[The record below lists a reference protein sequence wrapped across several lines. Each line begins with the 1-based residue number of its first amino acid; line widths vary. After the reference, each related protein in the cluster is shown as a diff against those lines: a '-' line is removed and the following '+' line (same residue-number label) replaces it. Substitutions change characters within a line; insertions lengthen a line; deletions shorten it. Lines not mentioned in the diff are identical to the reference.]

1 MNYYFNFNYLIYF
14 IYYYLLFSI
23 YFKFLFI
30 LLSILFLFSS
40 SVQAS
45 IFNGAPEV
53 VDKLNS
59 AFEKIEDWLLILAT
73 PAAAVAVAV
82 GAFMKKFS
90 FGDEER
96 IRIAKKLI
104 RGSLVSLTDTI
115 IQTINSIFQT
125 LFSSIDNSVY
135 SILDNLTFINSSILN
150 DSLFENL
157 FGTNSSNGILLIANS
172 LLIGFSI
179 YYAIRLLYSYYM
191 NLQVERPYQFIFKLL
206 IFGII
211 MNCSY
216 FFCEQ
221 LLTLNSFL
229 SDAIRGIGSSLL
241 GHEISF
247 SELIN
252 ELNSIISVGETD
264 FNIFSFDGLIKG
276 FISIGLFNLIFSYS
290 LRFILIKIFILLTPF
305 AILSLIN
312 QSTSWLFKTCFR
324 TLLSLLLQ
332 QSFVSIIL
340 LILFSVD
347 FNTENVFSKLVYIGG
362 IYALIKANSYM
373 RSLIG
378 GISTDV
384 SANLNLG
391 NKLVK

>member
-1 MNYYFNFNYLIYF
+1 MEQ
-14 IYYYLLFSI
+14 S
-23 YFKFLFI
+23 
-30 LLSILFLFSS
+30 
-40 SVQAS
+40 
-45 IFNGAPEV
+45 
-53 VDKLNS
+53 
-59 AFEKIEDWLLILAT
+59 
-73 PAAAVAVAV
+73 
-82 GAFMKKFS
+82 
-90 FGDEER
+90 
-96 IRIAKKLI
+96 
-104 RGSLVSLTDTI
+104 VSLTDTI

-340 LILFSVD
+340 LILFY
-347 FNTENVFSKLVYIGG
+347 FKIIL
-362 IYALIKANSYM
+362 
-373 RSLIG
+373 
-378 GISTDV
+378 
-384 SANLNLG
+384 
-391 NKLVK
+391 

>member
-1 MNYYFNFNYLIYF
+1 LEQ
-14 IYYYLLFSI
+14 S
-23 YFKFLFI
+23 
-30 LLSILFLFSS
+30 
-40 SVQAS
+40 
-45 IFNGAPEV
+45 
-53 VDKLNS
+53 
-59 AFEKIEDWLLILAT
+59 
-73 PAAAVAVAV
+73 
-82 GAFMKKFS
+82 
-90 FGDEER
+90 
-96 IRIAKKLI
+96 
-104 RGSLVSLTDTI
+104 VSLTDTI

-125 LFSSIDNSVY
+125 LFSSIDNSIYAV
-135 SILDNLTFINSSILN
+135 LDELTFINSSILN
-150 DSLFENL
+150 DSLFEKL

-216 FFCEQ
+216 FFCKQ
-221 LLTLNSFL
+221 LLTLNGFL

-264 FNIFSFDGLIKG
+264 FNIFSFDGVIKG

-290 LRFILIKIFILLTPF
+290 LRFILVKIFILLTPF

-312 QSTSWLFKTCFR
+312 QSTSWLFKTWFR
-324 TLLSLLLQ
+324 TILSLLLQ
-332 QSFVSIIL
+332 QSFISIIL

-347 FNTENVFSKLVYIGG
+347 FNTENIFSKLVYIGG
-362 IYALIKANSYM
+362 IYSLIKANSYM

-384 SANLNLG
+384 STNFNLG